1 MSVPI
6 FNQVSLDPT
15 LIKSVY
21 NTCDQWCMY
30 CPVTARCLAYR
41 CSPEIGA
48 GMENVYKS
56 LADRLYEGM
65 TFIKRQCEAEGRPT
79 PELDAMLAD
88 DPRNRESVPTL
99 DDPLERA
106 GARYAR
112 MSAAYLVSRDDY
124 PFELVW
130 RSSGPTPFEV
140 FAWFHLLIAVKIHR
154 AVSCATAAARGD
166 ASRKEDALVSA
177 KVALIGI
184 DRSLDAL
191 AALSV
196 DDEDARLELLRGQLR
211 RVRRELEGR
220 FRAARAVVRVGLDL

>member
-1 MSVPI
+1 MPLPI
-6 FNQVSLDPT
+6 FNEVCLDPT
-15 LIKSVY
+15 LIKGVY

-41 CSPEIGA
+41 CSPEIRSGRQDI
-48 GMENVYKS
+48 YKS

-65 TFIKRQCEAEGRPT
+65 TFVKHQCEADGKPT

-88 DPRNRESVPTL
+88 DPRARDSVPAV

-112 MSAAYLVSRDDY
+112 LSAAYLLSRRDY
-124 PFELVW
+124 PFKMTW

-140 FAWFHLLIAVKIHR
+140 FAWFHMLIAAKIYR
-154 AVSCATAAARGD
+154 ALSCAAAAARGN

-191 AALSV
+191 AAMSV
-196 DDEDARLELLRGQLR
+196 QDDDARLELLGGQLR
-211 RVRRELEGR
+211 RVKRELEER
-220 FRAARAVVRVGLDL
+220 FPSARAVVRVGLD